1 MAVDGVAPASEEI
14 SDFSEE
20 GADRLAGPASS
31 DPRAVADGDD
41 GSDNV
46 KSELICLLHYHLDLF
61 DHYQPTLGRPYE
73 TLKRF
78 FKIYI
83 RDFDGAKELREQ
95 LMRTK
100 NTDEV
105 RQLLENL

>member
-1 MAVDGVAPASEEI
+1 MIVGGAAPTSEQI

-20 GADRLAGPASS
+20 GADRLAGPAFS
-31 DPRAVADGDD
+31 DLRAVGDGDD
-41 GSDNV
+41 GSDNT
-46 KSELICLLHYHLDLF
+46 KSELIYLLHYHLDLF
-61 DHYQPTLGRPYE
+61 DHYQPALGRPFE

-83 RDFDGAKELREQ
+83 RDFDGAKELRDQ
-95 LMRTK
+95 LMNTK

-105 RQLLENL
+105 RQLINSN

>member
-20 GADRLAGPASS
+20 GADRLTGPASS
-31 DPRAVADGDD
+31 DLRAVAYGDD
-41 GSDNV
+41 GSDNN
-46 KSELICLLHYHLDLF
+46 KKDLINLLHYHLDLF
-61 DHYQPTLGRPYE
+61 DHYQPTLGRPFE

-95 LMRTK
+95 LMHTK

-105 RQLLENL
+105 RQLINSN